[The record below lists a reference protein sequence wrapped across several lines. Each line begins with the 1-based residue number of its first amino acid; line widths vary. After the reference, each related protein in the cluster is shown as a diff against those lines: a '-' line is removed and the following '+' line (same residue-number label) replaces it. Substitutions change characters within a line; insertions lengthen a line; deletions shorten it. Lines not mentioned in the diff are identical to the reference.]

1 MIKAIIFD
9 SGGVVI
15 NQDRLLNRFMQIFKS
30 KDKEKFL
37 VELNLRV
44 IPLCKNELSESKF
57 WTQFAKG
64 VGISPSRI
72 QQDLWTKAFEKLTK
86 INKGII
92 KIIKTLKPNYKLA
105 LISNSIKSHAKINRK
120 RGIYDLFDVVVLSH
134 EVGLTKDSK
143 KIFLLAANKLKVIP
157 KECIFIDDIKEFVDV
172 AESAGMNGIVF
183 KNEEQLKAN
192 LKRIIKHEM

>member
-1 MIKAIIFD
+1 MSIIFD
-9 SGGVVI
+9 SGGVII
-15 NQDRLLNRFMQIFKS
+15 NQDRLINKFIRIFKP
-30 KDKEKFL
+30 KNKEKFL

-44 IPLCKNELSESKF
+44 IPLCKNKISESKF
-57 WTQFAKG
+57 WAQFAKA

-72 QQDLWTKAFEKLTK
+72 SKDLWTKDFEKLTK

-92 KIIKTLKPNYKLA
+92 KIIKTLKQKYKVA

-120 RGIYDLFDVVVLSH
+120 RRIYDLFDVVILSH

-143 KIFLLAANKLKVIP
+143 KIFLLATNKLEVSP

-183 KNEEQLKAN
+183 KNEKQLKVN